1 MASNH
6 TESWYS
12 SLLGIAENFRTSN
25 PPNIKLC
32 IHCLQSIF
40 NFKPPPRI
48 EARTHLQIATVMV
61 NHTKN
66 ISLAEKHLEKAVSIS
81 SLIFTNTSVFCLK
94 LVRYLL
100 HASVNVMS
108 FCFSVDYG
116 AICILYWVPVCWL
129 LQARFPQNHSYSC
142 SGTMKIF
149 LHNSYFFSS
158 PKIAT
163 RSD

>member
-1 MASNH
+1 MFCYWQLWVRGSQREERSKMASNH
-6 TESWYS
+6 SESWYS

-66 ISLAEKHLEKAVSIS
+66 IQLTEKHLEKAVSTAYC
-81 SLIFTNTSVFCLK
+81 LLK
-94 LVRYLL
+94 LCTFSALVYADHMHKCLFCSIFQWIM
-100 HASVNVMS
+100 AQSVS
-108 FCFSVDYG
+108 
-116 AICILYWVPVCWL
+116 L
-129 LQARFPQNHSYSC
+129 
-142 SGTMKIF
+142 
-149 LHNSYFFSS
+149 
-158 PKIAT
+158 
-163 RSD
+163 

>member
-1 MASNH
+1 MSYAGFGSGFMVRDSQREERSNMASNH

-61 NHTKN
+61 THTKN
-66 ISLAEKHLEKAVSIS
+66 ITLAEKHLEKSVSTANTAYMWIILLNVIYELW
-81 SLIFTNTSVFCLK
+81 LILPLCLFQWIMAQSV
-94 LVRYLL
+94 
-100 HASVNVMS
+100 S
-108 FCFSVDYG
+108 FYH
-116 AICILYWVPVCWL
+116 P
-129 LQARFPQNHSYSC
+129 FPGFY
-142 SGTMKIF
+142 
-149 LHNSYFFSS
+149 
-158 PKIAT
+158 
-163 RSD
+163 